1 MEIKN
6 HLVIICFV
14 CSLTGLVL
22 IYIADVNLQPIQMKI
37 SEISFE
43 TVGRK
48 VVTSGY
54 ITYVRTHP
62 EGHIFLTIGYSGDK
76 IQVPLFNGFVSS
88 LEENGL
94 SKDDFQKGKRIVV
107 EGLVDEYEGQ
117 LQIVPRRPEDI
128 TLVD

>member
-6 HLVIICFV
+6 HLVIVCLV
-14 CSLTGLVL
+14 CSLAGLIL

-37 SEISFE
+37 GEITFE
-43 TVGRK
+43 MVGRK

-62 EGHIFLTIGYSGDK
+62 EGHIFLTVGYGNDK
-76 IQVPLFNGFVSS
+76 IEVPLFSGFVSS
-88 LEENGL
+88 LEGNGL
-94 SKDDFQKGKRIVV
+94 SKTDFQKGKRIIV
-107 EGLVDEYEGQ
+107 EGLVDEYQGS
-117 LQIVPRRPEDI
+117 LQIVPRIPEDI